1 MNKLKT
7 DIEGKFPFVL
17 DDLRFQAEGMKK
29 ALANLAKGFGDKVI
43 LWGLTANAT
52 HNLEGAVFINDEIF
66 KFEQSAI
73 LTGNLVLKIAETYD
87 ENGYKEFPNRAD
99 GDKWRHTYVIRKV
112 VMKSYGTLPS
122 SLPADEFLFSE
133 FIKLS
138 EFVDNSG
145 LINSINE
152 NTTEISRCN
161 DQIASEYHTR
171 LYEETNFSA
180 VIKKKAFPLGKMNL
194 NIVNETIDMPI
205 PHSDRLEIVSISVVV
220 YDDFGRMSHNLNNID
235 VSNVI
240 TYNYDPDDMVFNIAN
255 SGGGGFDGFSSLD
268 YDRGKV
274 VIEYIDR
281 FIVPEH

>member
-87 ENGYKEFPNRAD
+87 ENGYKEFPDRAD
-99 GDKWRHTYVIRKV
+99 GDKLQNTYAVRKV

-133 FIKLS
+133 FSNLSDFNNNSAAINAVNARIVGITETLELTDSLGNDKLRLDV
-138 EFVDNSG
+138 ENG
-145 LINSINE
+145 LIKRKWYSSANAYFLDEE
-152 NTTEISRCN
+152 NNRITEIAL
-161 DQIASEYHTR
+161 ASTMNVKVFYAKGEASANSWTASGDGR
-171 LYEETNFSA
+171 LFKNP
-180 VIKKKAFPLGKMNL
+180 AFGSMG
-194 NIVNETIDMPI
+194 ITEMTITQQSGISED
-205 PHSDRLEIVSISVVV
+205 VSI
-220 YDDFGRMSHNLNNID
+220 DILEG
-235 VSNVI
+235 SNVI
-240 TYNYDPDDMVFNIAN
+240 ATLI
-255 SGGGGFDGFSSLD
+255 
-268 YDRGKV
+268 V
-274 VIEYIDR
+274 V
-281 FIVPEH
+281 V